1 MSIKKNPFKLA
12 VIISTIVCFV
22 CEIIWYFDFFAN
34 YGVAYDITTLV
45 HLIPPEI
52 AMTVILVSTLMNKTK
67 VALIATGILYAT
79 YFLVSIPSFID
90 TINGI
95 VTFCNVYDFTS
106 KISVILGIFEYL
118 AYIIFAILIF
128 LFLFNIIS
136 YKATIFGLAFSIVL
150 IATNTAIYPI
160 IQSFTD
166 GVFYINMF
174 RRLFEW
180 IAICT
185 LTICVV
191 HTCNKSYKQNAF

>member
-90 TINGI
+90 TINGLITFWNAYGFMSFFGEILYLFEFISHI
-95 VTFCNVYDFTS
+95 VFIVLVLLCLIKKLTPKTICQGTL
-106 KISVILGIFEYL
+106 ICAG
-118 AYIIFAILIF
+118 IIFLNRVIYSLV
-128 LFLFNIIS
+128 
-136 YKATIFGLAFSIVL
+136 YWIVEF
-150 IATNTAIYPI
+150 
-160 IQSFTD
+160 Q
-166 GVFYINMF
+166 FYFDDFVRMI
-174 RRLFEW
+174 EW
-180 IAICT
+180 IATCI
-185 LTICVV
+185 LTICIVFV
-191 HTCNKSYKQNAF
+191 HSKSLK